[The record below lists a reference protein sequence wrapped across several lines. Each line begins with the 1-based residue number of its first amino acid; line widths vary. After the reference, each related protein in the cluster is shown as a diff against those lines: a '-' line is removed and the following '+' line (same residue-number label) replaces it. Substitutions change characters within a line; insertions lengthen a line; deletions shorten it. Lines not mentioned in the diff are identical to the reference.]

1 MDHILR
7 RESCKFYQNSFAII
21 TKMVIQQILMS
32 PVLTVNR
39 MLISDSLV
47 FSDRVREESKLL
59 IILRSRDEKR
69 KIVLRN
75 TKRLLQ

>member
-1 MDHILR
+1 MDRILR

-59 IILRSRDEKR
+59 IILRSRHEKR

>member
-1 MDHILR
+1 
-7 RESCKFYQNSFAII
+7 
-21 TKMVIQQILMS
+21 
-32 PVLTVNR
+32 

>member
-1 MDHILR
+1 
-7 RESCKFYQNSFAII
+7 
-21 TKMVIQQILMS
+21 MVIQQILMS

-59 IILRSRDEKR
+59 IILRSRDENR

>member
-1 MDHILR
+1 ML
-7 RESCKFYQNSFAII
+7 
-21 TKMVIQQILMS
+21 